1 MSHPPDMAV
10 PAHISNLDAV
20 IFGRPQVVFIG
31 EWSTYISH
39 QEVRPVII
47 PIASGLYRRGSP
59 SCHLGFCITSN
70 IISTLSKEEQIV
82 ILGTHSSLK
91 RWMSNQNSA

>member
-1 MSHPPDMAV
+1 MAV

-20 IFGRPQVVFIG
+20 IFVRPQVALIG
-31 EWSTYISH
+31 DRPTYISH

-59 SCHLGFCITSN
+59 SCHLGFSITS
-70 IISTLSKEEQIV
+70 SRLSSYGKEEQIV
-82 ILGTHSSLK
+82 ILGLYSSLK
-91 RWMSNQNSA
+91 RWMSKQNSA